1 MNLLLNEDLGINLEV
16 LFGSTPIEI
25 ADKIRN
31 NSRVEFLLNQTGI
44 PDIGSIVCGCCGIK
58 GLNGCESSNCQQ
70 LRSSKKSKASLE
82 LKILRCFWMQSKR
95 MMSMLDCAL
104 GNQLE
109 ELVQW
114 GDKEF
119 LAANAATFVRTT
131 ESCTAGCW
139 KLL

>member
-31 NSRVEFLLNQTGI
+31 NSKIEFLLNQTGI
-44 PDIGSIVCGCCGIK
+44 PDIGSIVCGCFGIE
-58 GLNGCESSNCQQ
+58 GLNGCELSNCQQ
-70 LRSSKKSKASLE
+70 LRSSRKSKASLE

-104 GNQLE
+104 ENQLE
-109 ELVQW
+109 DLYSGKTRNFLLVTQQP
-114 GDKEF
+114 
-119 LAANAATFVRTT
+119 L
-131 ESCTAGCW
+131 
-139 KLL
+139 